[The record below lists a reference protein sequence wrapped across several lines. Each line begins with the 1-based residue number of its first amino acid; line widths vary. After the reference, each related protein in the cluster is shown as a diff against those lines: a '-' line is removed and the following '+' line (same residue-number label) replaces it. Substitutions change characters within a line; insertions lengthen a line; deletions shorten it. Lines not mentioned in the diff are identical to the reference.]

1 MNQLDF
7 PFCKKD
13 VADSRNGRKLLF
25 CTNCKAVDTV
35 RPPIRIPVEISPA
48 STIPFSMEMRNFTS
62 ELKNNK
68 WNISSFWKYFARK
81 NKNCFKKKFGNRKI
95 VKSKICRK
103 LCLRGRYGA
112 AKQSLFSSSLADAN
126 SDTLEKLQKL
136 HPQENFK
143 CSKPEVCP
151 FWIENPITAIEVL
164 KAIQKLPKGKA
175 AGPSGI
181 SFDLLKIACSSAPEI
196 ADDLAHYFQQLIVL
210 KINPPFE
217 LLAARLIALVKP
229 GNGIKPDGIRPIAV
243 GESLSRLLASIVFDR
258 VKDKASTFLNPH
270 QFGIKTIDGASV
282 AAIASDTFFNAEENN
297 FIFNLDFKNA
307 FNSVKREAIFEV
319 IKSDFPERSS
329 FFYHFYGKESDLI
342 FDSFGLKSSSGVKQ
356 GDPLG
361 PLLFCL
367 AIHKTLNII
376 KQKYPSIK
384 IVAYMDDISL
394 IGSFD
399 LLELVAQEIA
409 DSYENIGL
417 HLNASKCLLIGSS
430 AQDLVIN
437 DSIVPFTNYSS
448 DAFKFLGCWLGNVP
462 QIQNELQVILEKMKI
477 ELDSISSS
485 DTFFNA
491 EENNFIFNLD
501 FKNAFNSVKREVIF
515 EVIKSDFPELSSF
528 FYHFYGKESDL
539 IFNSFGL
546 KSSSGVKQGEPL
558 GPLLFCLAIHKTLNI
573 IKQKYPS
580 IKIVAYMDDIS
591 LIGSFDLLE
600 LVAQEIADSYENIG
614 LHLNA
619 SKCLLI
625 GSSAQDLVINDSIVP
640 FTNYSSDAFKF
651 LGCWLGNVPQ
661 IQNELQV
668 ILEKMKIELDS
679 ISSLDIEKHI
689 KFFMLKICYTGRIT
703 HILRSC
709 APSIALDF
717 CRSFNSLRTEFFA
730 DLLDVEP
737 GMLKSHLFSSSK
749 FGCPYLYELSCELEK
764 LPPQIWTKCFPQ
776 SIQEIPNRSL
786 FNLQFCCKKLQQKLS
801 KIFES
806 LDFDVRL
813 GLAKKKNPAFANLLQ
828 DMCDSTSSALVTTIP
843 QVYGTLLSD
852 SAWTLNMRFRSF
864 IWPDNLPH
872 NLICKCSR
880 EITTTHLLNCKHFI
894 TFRSKVH
901 DAVRDQLYCMCKSH
915 RIESF
920 LEPLLS
926 NLFDAENDFHK
937 NNRGDVIL
945 PGLDGS
951 FILLDVMSVDPCN
964 ASNER
969 LVNSEIHNPLSN
981 AENFK
986 FKKIQ

>member
-1 MNQLDF
+1 MQTL
-7 PFCKKD
+7 
-13 VADSRNGRKLLF
+13 
-25 CTNCKAVDTV
+25 
-35 RPPIRIPVEISPA
+35 IP
-48 STIPFSMEMRNFTS
+48 
-62 ELKNNK
+62 LKNFK
-68 WNISSFWKYFARK
+68 SCILKKISSAASLKCVLFGLKILLLQLKFLK
-81 NKNCFKKKFGNRKI
+81 LFKNCQ
-95 VKSKICRK
+95 
-103 LCLRGRYGA
+103 RG
-112 AKQSLFSSSLADAN
+112 KQQAH
-126 SDTLEKLQKL
+126 LEFL
-136 HPQENFK
+136 
-143 CSKPEVCP
+143 
-151 FWIENPITAIEVL
+151 
-164 KAIQKLPKGKA
+164 
-175 AGPSGI
+175 
-181 SFDLLKIACSSAPEI
+181 FDLLKIACSSAPEI

-319 IKSDFPERSS
+319 IKSDFPELSS

-342 FDSFGLKSSSGVKQ
+342 FNSFGLKSSSGVKQ

-409 DSYENIGL
+409 VSYENIGL
-417 HLNASKCLLIGSS
+417 LLNASKCLLIGSS

-448 DAFKFLGCWLGNVP
+448 DAFKFLGCWLGNLP

-477 ELDSISSS
+477 EL
-485 DTFFNA
+485 
-491 EENNFIFNLD
+491 
-501 FKNAFNSVKREVIF
+501 
-515 EVIKSDFPELSSF
+515 
-528 FYHFYGKESDL
+528 Y
-539 IFNSFGL
+539 
-546 KSSSGVKQGEPL
+546 
-558 GPLLFCLAIHKTLNI
+558 
-573 IKQKYPS
+573 
-580 IKIVAYMDDIS
+580 
-591 LIGSFDLLE
+591 
-600 LVAQEIADSYENIG
+600 
-614 LHLNA
+614 
-619 SKCLLI
+619 
-625 GSSAQDLVINDSIVP
+625 
-640 FTNYSSDAFKF
+640 
-651 LGCWLGNVPQ
+651 
-661 IQNELQV
+661 
-668 ILEKMKIELDS
+668 S

-737 GMLKSHLFSSSK
+737 GMLKSHLFSSANLGGIGFTKSSILCQSAFLGGGK
-749 FGCPYLYELSCELEK
+749 NFIYGFSRRFPDDSHLLVPNCSPYLYELSCELEK
-764 LPPQIWTKCFPQ
+764 LPPQIWTKYFPQ

-813 GLAKKKNPAFANLLQ
+813 GLATKTNPAFANLLQ

-915 RIESF
+915 KFESF
-920 LEPLLS
+920 FET
-926 NLFDAENDFHK
+926 
-937 NNRGDVIL
+937 
-945 PGLDGS
+945 
-951 FILLDVMSVDPCN
+951 SV
-964 ASNER
+964 
-969 LVNSEIHNPLSN
+969 V
-981 AENFK
+981 K
-986 FKKIQ
+986 YV

>member
-1 MNQLDF
+1 
-7 PFCKKD
+7 
-13 VADSRNGRKLLF
+13 
-25 CTNCKAVDTV
+25 
-35 RPPIRIPVEISPA
+35 
-48 STIPFSMEMRNFTS
+48 
-62 ELKNNK
+62 
-68 WNISSFWKYFARK
+68 
-81 NKNCFKKKFGNRKI
+81 
-95 VKSKICRK
+95 
-103 LCLRGRYGA
+103 
-112 AKQSLFSSSLADAN
+112 
-126 SDTLEKLQKL
+126 
-136 HPQENFK
+136 
-143 CSKPEVCP
+143 
-151 FWIENPITAIEVL
+151 
-164 KAIQKLPKGKA
+164 
-175 AGPSGI
+175 
-181 SFDLLKIACSSAPEI
+181 
-196 ADDLAHYFQQLIVL
+196 
-210 KINPPFE
+210 
-217 LLAARLIALVKP
+217 
-229 GNGIKPDGIRPIAV
+229 
-243 GESLSRLLASIVFDR
+243 
-258 VKDKASTFLNPH
+258 
-270 QFGIKTIDGASV
+270 
-282 AAIASDTFFNAEENN
+282 
-297 FIFNLDFKNA
+297 
-307 FNSVKREAIFEV
+307 
-319 IKSDFPERSS
+319 
-329 FFYHFYGKESDLI
+329 
-342 FDSFGLKSSSGVKQ
+342 
-356 GDPLG
+356 
-361 PLLFCL
+361 
-367 AIHKTLNII
+367 
-376 KQKYPSIK
+376 
-384 IVAYMDDISL
+384 MDDITL

-399 LLELVAQEIA
+399 LLELVAQEIV

-462 QIQNELQVILEKMKI
+462 QIHNELQI
-477 ELDSISSS
+477 
-485 DTFFNA
+485 
-491 EENNFIFNLD
+491 
-501 FKNAFNSVKREVIF
+501 
-515 EVIKSDFPELSSF
+515 
-528 FYHFYGKESDL
+528 
-539 IFNSFGL
+539 
-546 KSSSGVKQGEPL
+546 
-558 GPLLFCLAIHKTLNI
+558 
-573 IKQKYPS
+573 
-580 IKIVAYMDDIS
+580 
-591 LIGSFDLLE
+591 
-600 LVAQEIADSYENIG
+600 
-614 LHLNA
+614 
-619 SKCLLI
+619 
-625 GSSAQDLVINDSIVP
+625 
-640 FTNYSSDAFKF
+640 
-651 LGCWLGNVPQ
+651 
-661 IQNELQV
+661 

-737 GMLKSHLFSSSK
+737 GMLKSHLFSSANLGGIGFTKSSILCQSAFLGGGK
-749 FGCPYLYELSCELEK
+749 NFIYEFSRRFPDDSHLLVLNCSPYLYELSCELEK

-828 DMCDSTSSALVTTIP
+828 DMCDCTSSALVTTIP

-872 NLICKCSR
+872 NLIGKCSR

-894 TFRSKVH
+894 TFRRKVH

-969 LVNSEIHNPLSN
+969 LVNSEIHNPL
-981 AENFK
+981 
-986 FKKIQ
+986 

>member
-1 MNQLDF
+1 M
-7 PFCKKD
+7 
-13 VADSRNGRKLLF
+13 
-25 CTNCKAVDTV
+25 
-35 RPPIRIPVEISPA
+35 
-48 STIPFSMEMRNFTS
+48 
-62 ELKNNK
+62 
-68 WNISSFWKYFARK
+68 
-81 NKNCFKKKFGNRKI
+81 
-95 VKSKICRK
+95 
-103 LCLRGRYGA
+103 
-112 AKQSLFSSSLADAN
+112 
-126 SDTLEKLQKL
+126 
-136 HPQENFK
+136 
-143 CSKPEVCP
+143 
-151 FWIENPITAIEVL
+151 
-164 KAIQKLPKGKA
+164 
-175 AGPSGI
+175 
-181 SFDLLKIACSSAPEI
+181 
-196 ADDLAHYFQQLIVL
+196 
-210 KINPPFE
+210 NPPFE

-319 IKSDFPERSS
+319 IKSDFPELSS

-342 FDSFGLKSSSGVKQ
+342 FNSFGLKSSSGVKQ

-437 DSIVPFTNYSS
+437 DCIVPFTNNRS
-448 DAFKFLGCWLGNVP
+448 DAFKFLRCWLGNVP

-477 ELDSISSS
+477 ELESIS
-485 DTFFNA
+485 A
-491 EENNFIFNLD
+491 
-501 FKNAFNSVKREVIF
+501 
-515 EVIKSDFPELSSF
+515 
-528 FYHFYGKESDL
+528 
-539 IFNSFGL
+539 
-546 KSSSGVKQGEPL
+546 
-558 GPLLFCLAIHKTLNI
+558 
-573 IKQKYPS
+573 
-580 IKIVAYMDDIS
+580 
-591 LIGSFDLLE
+591 
-600 LVAQEIADSYENIG
+600 
-614 LHLNA
+614 
-619 SKCLLI
+619 
-625 GSSAQDLVINDSIVP
+625 
-640 FTNYSSDAFKF
+640 
-651 LGCWLGNVPQ
+651 
-661 IQNELQV
+661 
-668 ILEKMKIELDS
+668 
-679 ISSLDIEKHI
+679 LDIEKHI

-703 HILRSC
+703 HISRSC

-717 CRSFNSLRTEFFA
+717 CRSFNSVRTEFFA

-737 GMLKSHLFSSSK
+737 RMLKSHLFLFSSANLGGIGFTKSSILCQSAFLGGGK
-749 FGCPYLYELSCELEK
+749 NFIYEFSRRFPDDSHLLVPNSSPYLYELSCELEK

-786 FNLQFCCKKLQQKLS
+786 FDLQFCCKKLQQKLS

-806 LDFDVRL
+806 LYFDVRL

-843 QVYGTLLSD
+843 QVYGTLLTD
-852 SAWTLNMRFRSF
+852 SAWILNMRFRSF

-894 TFRSKVH
+894 TFRSKVY
-901 DAVRDQLYCMCKSH
+901 DAVRNQLYCMCKSH
-915 RIESF
+915 TIESF

-926 NLFDAENDFHK
+926 NLFDAEDDFHK
-937 NNRGDVIL
+937 NNRDDVIL

-986 FKKIQ
+986 FKKYNEPLSKLASLQHAKYNLYPFVFSLFGSLAPTALRFLDDFEMIVRRRTGRNFNRLFWQNRIVFSIFKGMLKMVSDALLSLGSHYERVASSVFVLGEMDFLDVVL

>member
-1 MNQLDF
+1 MLLVF
-7 PFCKKD
+7 PLLPLLKTVIFVVHFAKKD

-181 SFDLLKIACSSAPEI
+181 FFDLLKIACSSAPEI

-307 FNSVKREAIFEV
+307 FNSVKREAIL
-319 IKSDFPERSS
+319 KLLN
-329 FFYHFYGKESDLI
+329 LI
-342 FDSFGLKSSSGVKQ
+342 FL
-356 GDPLG
+356 
-361 PLLFCL
+361 
-367 AIHKTLNII
+367 
-376 KQKYPSIK
+376 
-384 IVAYMDDISL
+384 
-394 IGSFD
+394 
-399 LLELVAQEIA
+399 
-409 DSYENIGL
+409 SYR
-417 HLNASKCLLIGSS
+417 
-430 AQDLVIN
+430 V
-437 DSIVPFTNYSS
+437 
-448 DAFKFLGCWLGNVP
+448 
-462 QIQNELQVILEKMKI
+462 
-477 ELDSISSS
+477 
-485 DTFFNA
+485 
-491 EENNFIFNLD
+491 
-501 FKNAFNSVKREVIF
+501 
-515 EVIKSDFPELSSF
+515 F

-546 KSSSGVKQGEPL
+546 KSSSGVKQGDPL

-901 DAVRDQLYCMCKSH
+901 DAVTDQLYCMCKSH

-986 FKKIQ
+986 FKKYNEPLSKLSSLQHAKYNLYPFVFSLFGSLAPTALRFLDDFEMIVKRRTSRNFNRLFWQNRIVFSIFKGMLKMVSDALLSLGSHYERVASSVFVLGEMDFLDVDL

>member
-1 MNQLDF
+1 
-7 PFCKKD
+7 
-13 VADSRNGRKLLF
+13 
-25 CTNCKAVDTV
+25 
-35 RPPIRIPVEISPA
+35 
-48 STIPFSMEMRNFTS
+48 
-62 ELKNNK
+62 
-68 WNISSFWKYFARK
+68 
-81 NKNCFKKKFGNRKI
+81 
-95 VKSKICRK
+95 
-103 LCLRGRYGA
+103 
-112 AKQSLFSSSLADAN
+112 
-126 SDTLEKLQKL
+126 
-136 HPQENFK
+136 
-143 CSKPEVCP
+143 
-151 FWIENPITAIEVL
+151 
-164 KAIQKLPKGKA
+164 
-175 AGPSGI
+175 
-181 SFDLLKIACSSAPEI
+181 
-196 ADDLAHYFQQLIVL
+196 
-210 KINPPFE
+210 
-217 LLAARLIALVKP
+217 
-229 GNGIKPDGIRPIAV
+229 
-243 GESLSRLLASIVFDR
+243 
-258 VKDKASTFLNPH
+258 
-270 QFGIKTIDGASV
+270 
-282 AAIASDTFFNAEENN
+282 
-297 FIFNLDFKNA
+297 
-307 FNSVKREAIFEV
+307 
-319 IKSDFPERSS
+319 
-329 FFYHFYGKESDLI
+329 
-342 FDSFGLKSSSGVKQ
+342 
-356 GDPLG
+356 
-361 PLLFCL
+361 
-367 AIHKTLNII
+367 
-376 KQKYPSIK
+376 
-384 IVAYMDDISL
+384 
-394 IGSFD
+394 
-399 LLELVAQEIA
+399 
-409 DSYENIGL
+409 
-417 HLNASKCLLIGSS
+417 
-430 AQDLVIN
+430 
-437 DSIVPFTNYSS
+437 
-448 DAFKFLGCWLGNVP
+448 
-462 QIQNELQVILEKMKI
+462 
-477 ELDSISSS
+477 
-485 DTFFNA
+485 
-491 EENNFIFNLD
+491 
-501 FKNAFNSVKREVIF
+501 
-515 EVIKSDFPELSSF
+515 
-528 FYHFYGKESDL
+528 
-539 IFNSFGL
+539 
-546 KSSSGVKQGEPL
+546 
-558 GPLLFCLAIHKTLNI
+558 
-573 IKQKYPS
+573 
-580 IKIVAYMDDIS
+580 MDDIS

-737 GMLKSHLFSSSK
+737 GMLKSHLFSSANLGGIGFTKSSILCQSAFLGGGK
-749 FGCPYLYELSCELEK
+749 NFIYEFSRRFPDDSHLLVPNCSPYLYELSCELEK

-901 DAVRDQLYCMCKSH
+901 DAVRDQLYCMCKSY

-951 FILLDVMSVDPCN
+951 FIFIGCN
-964 ASNER
+964 
-969 LVNSEIHNPLSN
+969 VC
-981 AENFK
+981 
-986 FKKIQ
+986 

>member
-1 MNQLDF
+1 MIEDMKFL
-7 PFCKKD
+7 
-13 VADSRNGRKLLF
+13 KLF
-25 CTNCKAVDTV
+25 
-35 RPPIRIPVEISPA
+35 
-48 STIPFSMEMRNFTS
+48 
-62 ELKNNK
+62 KN
-68 WNISSFWKYFARK
+68 YQ
-81 NKNCFKKKFGNRKI
+81 
-95 VKSKICRK
+95 
-103 LCLRGRYGA
+103 RG
-112 AKQSLFSSSLADAN
+112 K
-126 SDTLEKLQKL
+126 
-136 HPQENFK
+136 H
-143 CSKPEVCP
+143 
-151 FWIENPITAIEVL
+151 
-164 KAIQKLPKGKA
+164 
-175 AGPSGI
+175 
-181 SFDLLKIACSSAPEI
+181 APEI

-229 GNGIKPDGIRPIAV
+229 GNGIKPDEIRPIAV

-319 IKSDFPERSS
+319 IKSDFPELSS
-329 FFYHFYGKESDLI
+329 FFYHFDGKESDLI
-342 FDSFGLKSSSGVKQ
+342 FNSFGLKSSSGVKQ

-384 IVAYMDDISL
+384 IVAYMDDISF
-394 IGSFD
+394 IGSFE

-430 AQDLVIN
+430 AQYLVIN
-437 DSIVPFTNYSS
+437 DSIVPLSNYSS
-448 DAFKFLGCWLGNVP
+448 DAFKFLGCWLGIVP
-462 QIQNELQVILEKMKI
+462 QI
-477 ELDSISSS
+477 
-485 DTFFNA
+485 
-491 EENNFIFNLD
+491 
-501 FKNAFNSVKREVIF
+501 
-515 EVIKSDFPELSSF
+515 
-528 FYHFYGKESDL
+528 H
-539 IFNSFGL
+539 
-546 KSSSGVKQGEPL
+546 
-558 GPLLFCLAIHKTLNI
+558 
-573 IKQKYPS
+573 
-580 IKIVAYMDDIS
+580 
-591 LIGSFDLLE
+591 
-600 LVAQEIADSYENIG
+600 
-614 LHLNA
+614 
-619 SKCLLI
+619 
-625 GSSAQDLVINDSIVP
+625 
-640 FTNYSSDAFKF
+640 
-651 LGCWLGNVPQ
+651 
-661 IQNELQV
+661 NELQV

-689 KFFMLKICYTGRIT
+689 KFFMLKIGYTGRIT

-737 GMLKSHLFSSSK
+737 GIKFGGIGFTKSSILCQSAFLGGGKNFIYEFSRRFPDDSHLLVPNCS
-749 FGCPYLYELSCELEK
+749 PYLYELSCELEK

-813 GLAKKKNPAFANLLQ
+813 GLSKKKNPAFANLLH

-852 SAWTLNMRFRSF
+852 SAWTLNMRFCSF

-880 EITTTHLLNCKHFI
+880 EITTTHLLNCKHLI

-915 RIESF
+915 
-920 LEPLLS
+920 
-926 NLFDAENDFHK
+926 
-937 NNRGDVIL
+937 
-945 PGLDGS
+945 
-951 FILLDVMSVDPCN
+951 
-964 ASNER
+964 
-969 LVNSEIHNPLSN
+969 
-981 AENFK
+981 
-986 FKKIQ
+986 